1 MKKTLDEAQEFANDL
16 IDFISY
22 SPSTFHVVR
31 NIKAALLRRG
41 FKELLPQDEWQ
52 IEKEGK
58 YFVAQNDTALAAFVV
73 GMGQPEKDGFRLIA
87 AHTDSPALKIKPNPE
102 ITVSNAYIK
111 LNVEVY
117 GGAILNTWFDR
128 PLSIAGR
135 VVLKS
140 KNVFQPEIRQFNLK
154 RPLLQIPNLAIH
166 FNQRAKRFNAAYC
179 LHKITA

>member
-73 GMGQPEKDGFRLIA
+73 G
-87 AHTDSPALKIKPNPE
+87 
-102 ITVSNAYIK
+102 
-111 LNVEVY
+111 
-117 GGAILNTWFDR
+117 
-128 PLSIAGR
+128 
-135 VVLKS
+135 
-140 KNVFQPEIRQFNLK
+140 
-154 RPLLQIPNLAIH
+154 
-166 FNQRAKRFNAAYC
+166 
-179 LHKITA
+179 